1 MVAWV
6 PIYVAPEAP
15 RLQIVHEI
23 NQNEKPICVEN
34 TKRQQQLPQREIKLA
49 KGFKFSH
56 RNPRLSLVSK
66 SPRIWE
72 VKSVENI
79 AERKLFISPYKVD
92 GNKFHW

>member
-1 MVAWV
+1 M
-6 PIYVAPEAP
+6 APEAA

-34 TKRQQQLPQREIKLA
+34 TKRQQQLHSSEIKLA

-56 RNPRLSLVSK
+56 RSPRPSFVSK
-66 SPRIWE
+66 SLRIWDM
-72 VKSVENI
+72 KSVENI
-79 AERKLFISPYKVD
+79 AKRKLFISPYKVD